1 MDIAPSF
8 CVGNVGTV
16 VTTPLHTGRGWGWVF
31 FSSLLRNHLRRFHSQ
46 DLVEVVSYYEED
58 DEGGEHEGTEDGE
71 GGGQEFCHGGAH
83 AASCPF
89 LQEDVEEDYEGCAD
103 HGGYADEP
111 QVEAAEE
118 QDDVPSLGAM
128 YLAQRHFLL
137 SRTGVQRYGAP
148 DAHQA
153 DDEADG
159 G

>member
-1 MDIAPSF
+1 M
-8 CVGNVGTV
+8 G
-16 VTTPLHTGRGWGWVF
+16 LF
-31 FSSLLRNHLRRFHSQ
+31 FSLLRNHLRRFHSQ
-46 DLVEVVSYYEED
+46 DLVEVVAYDEED
-58 DEGGEHEGTEDGE
+58 DEGGEHECAEDGE

-128 YLAQRHFLL
+128 YLA
-137 SRTGVQRYGAP
+137 
-148 DAHQA
+148 
-153 DDEADG
+153 
-159 G
+159 